1 MKMTTVALLMEKKQ
15 VSKVQDFLSL
25 SNRSL
30 QKKSSDSGY
39 ENGEGSKAVKRL
51 RRFCFSYL
59 MQFYLPLSRD
69 IDKDEQFL
77 FR

>member
-30 QKKSSDSGY
+30 KKSSDSGY

-59 MQFYLPLSRD
+59 MQFYLPLRRD